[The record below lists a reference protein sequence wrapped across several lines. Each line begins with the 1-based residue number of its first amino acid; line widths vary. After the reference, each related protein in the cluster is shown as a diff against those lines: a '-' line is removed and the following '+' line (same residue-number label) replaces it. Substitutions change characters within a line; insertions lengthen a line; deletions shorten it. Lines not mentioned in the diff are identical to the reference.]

1 MTDDDQY
8 FALEALSASGAK
20 LLRKSPLHYRADQFK
35 ARQPTPAMIF
45 GTVVH
50 RLVLEPERPAF
61 AVKYLNWASKEGK
74 AERERLEAT
83 GLPILSE
90 ADGDRA
96 TAIRDALWSDAQI
109 VEMLEAAQKEQ
120 VMLWDQHGV
129 KCKAKA
135 DAIGDG
141 VVIDLKTTIDAAP
154 HEFQRSIATF
164 GYFRQAAHYLDGY
177 EATKGERAKDFIFVA
192 VESQPPH
199 AFALYRLDA
208 ASIAAGRLEMKRA
221 AAVYRDCMQ
230 SGNWPGYEPGIATLA
245 LPRWAMPTDEWSD
258 AT

>member
-1 MTDDDQY
+1 
-8 FALEALSASGAK
+8 
-20 LLRKSPLHYRADQFK
+20 
-35 ARQPTPAMIF
+35 
-45 GTVVH
+45 
-50 RLVLEPERPAF
+50 
-61 AVKYLNWASKEGK
+61 
-74 AERERLEAT
+74 
-83 GLPILSE
+83 
-90 ADGDRA
+90 
-96 TAIRDALWSDAQI
+96 
-109 VEMLEAAQKEQ
+109 
-120 VMLWDQHGV
+120 MLWDQHGV